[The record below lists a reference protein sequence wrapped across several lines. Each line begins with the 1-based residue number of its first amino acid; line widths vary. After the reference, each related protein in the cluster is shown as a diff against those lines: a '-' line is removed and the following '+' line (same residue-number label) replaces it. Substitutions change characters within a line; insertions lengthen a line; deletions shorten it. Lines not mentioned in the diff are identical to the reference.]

1 MLWLALQ
8 FTRLALDT
16 RPGAER
22 APEPL
27 AVIEAQGPRRIVV
40 AANAAARA
48 QGVRCDQVL
57 GAAQALCAGL
67 QTELRN
73 PADEE
78 ATMRSLALWALG
90 YSSLVARHGVNTL
103 LVEVGAS
110 RRLFGNERKLLQAI
124 ARDLEAEGHT
134 CVAGLAATATAARLF
149 AQAGVSRIVRDSEAL
164 RETVAPLALIHGDLS
179 AAACDALAGVGV
191 RHYGALLKL
200 PRNEL
205 ARRFGQAV
213 PDHLDALLGRRAE
226 VIVPLRV
233 DARFRQKLEWSYAMS
248 DTQALLFP
256 SRRLIVAAA
265 HWLVACQ
272 KSVLRLRLAF
282 AHEDHP
288 DTLIE
293 IGLGRASADRE
304 HLLAVV
310 RARLDQLTLPQ
321 GACAL
326 TLELVE
332 TETLSAPTRDLFVR
346 QGEAAEDAQ
355 QLLERLQG
363 RLGDTAVERFVLRED
378 HRPERGATTTA
389 TASSGSFVGAG
400 HARDP
405 AATSPSQRAD
415 HARDP
420 AATSPSQRADHARDK
435 NAAST
440 RHRSRAWPAPTK
452 PGEPAQSPRPLFLL
466 EHPQPLA
473 QWPSFDW
480 RRARLSL
487 PERIESGWWDDADA
501 TRDYYRIDQQDG
513 PRLWVFR
520 DRQSPQDWFVQGVYA

>member
-16 RPGAER
+16 RPGAET
-22 APEPL
+22 AGEPL
-27 AVIEAQGPRRIVV
+27 AIIEAQGPRRVVV

-48 QGVRCDQVL
+48 QGVRRDQVL

-67 QTELRN
+67 QTETRN
-73 PADEE
+73 PADED
-78 ATMRSLALWALG
+78 AAMRSLALWALG
-90 YSSLVARHGVNTL
+90 YSSLVARHGEDTL

-124 ARDLEAEGHT
+124 ARDLEAEGFA

-149 AQAGVSRIVRDSEAL
+149 ANAGSIRIVRDVGALPEAI
-164 RETVAPLALIHGDLS
+164 APLELIHGDLPL
-179 AAACDALAGVGV
+179 AACDALAGVGV

-205 ARRFGQAV
+205 ARRFGQVV

-226 VIVPLRV
+226 AILPLRI
-233 DARFRQKLEWSYAMS
+233 DARFRQKLEWPYAMS

-256 SRRLIVAAA
+256 TRRLIVAAA

-272 KSVLRLRLAF
+272 KSALRLRLAF

-288 DTLIE
+288 ETLIE
-293 IGLGRASADRE
+293 IGLGRASADRD

-310 RARLDQLTLPQ
+310 RARLERIELPQ

-326 TLELVE
+326 TVELVE

-346 QGEAAEDAQ
+346 DGEAPEDAQ

-363 RLGDTAVERFVLRED
+363 RLGDDAVERFALRED
-378 HRPERGATTTA
+378 HRPERGVATSTT
-389 TASSGSFVGAG
+389 SSVGAG
-400 HARDP
+400 HAR
-405 AATSPSQRAD
+405 
-415 HARDP
+415 
-420 AATSPSQRADHARDK
+420 
-435 NAAST
+435 
-440 RHRSRAWPAPTK
+440 
-452 PGEPAQSPRPLFLL
+452 EPRTIRPLFLL
-466 EHPQPLA
+466 EQPQPLT
-473 QWPSFDW
+473 QWPGFDW
-480 RRARLSL
+480 RRARMSL
-487 PERIESGWWDDADA
+487 PERIESGWWDEADA
-501 TRDYYRIDQQDG
+501 TRDYYRVDQQDG